1 MAETNKAVDV
11 ILFDTSFW
19 SQEAAE
25 VIVESPVSL
34 TVNGELWLTFMC
46 TPVHL
51 EAMAVGF
58 LFNEGIIQS
67 KDQVADVRLCPA
79 GDNVDVWLT
88 HAAEKPEKWR
98 RTSDC
103 TGGVT
108 SIENLES
115 LQFSRQAAEAGNS
128 NPQNPDTGQ
137 QFHNQENGPGSTPSI
152 QPAGL
157 TLTPEQ
163 VTGLIGKLFEAQELY
178 RRSGGV
184 HTSALADS
192 QDILVTSEDIG
203 RHNTLDKIAGR
214 LLLEELQPAQRIILT
229 TGRISSEML
238 QKSARM
244 GAHIIISRTSP
255 SSLSV
260 HLAEAWDVTLIGYA
274 KRTGFRIY
282 THPER
287 ILTPEISTQTPVD
300 ADNTSSTVIPLK
312 NKRDPLTNL

>member
-1 MAETNKAVDV
+1 MAEANKAVDV
-11 ILFDTSFW
+11 ILFDTPFW

-88 HAAEKPEKWR
+88 LAAEKPEKWR
-98 RTSDC
+98 RTSGC

-108 SIENLES
+108 SIENLEA
-115 LQFSRQAAEAGNS
+115 LPFSRQATEAGNTNS
-128 NPQNPDTGQ
+128 QNPDTGQ
-137 QFHNQENGPGSTPSI
+137 QFHNQENDPGSTPSI

-163 VTGLIGKLFEAQELY
+163 ITGLIGKLFEAQELY

-192 QDILVTSEDIG
+192 QDILITSEDIG

-238 QKSARM
+238 QKSARI
-244 GAHIIISRTSP
+244 GARIIISRTSP

-287 ILTPEISTQTPVD
+287 ILMPEISTQTPVD
-300 ADNTSSTVIPLK
+300 ADNPSSTVIPLK
-312 NKRDPLTNL
+312 NKETR